1 MKFLSRDQVESLSRF
16 RSDKFLTTSFFLD
29 TDKHR
34 LSKKEI
40 LVSAK
45 NLLTEA
51 RARLD
56 GLDIA
61 KEKKTLLCKD
71 LDAIQDYCAKDVAS
85 SSAGLA
91 VYACSGAGF
100 WEVLSLP
107 EAPRSRVVFDNNP
120 FVRPLSLILDEFH
133 KLIVFLVDRRE
144 AKWYEVFMGEIR
156 LLDQMKTDVP
166 KKVKGGG
173 EREEA
178 RRMERHVEAAVHD
191 HYKKAAQKTFDL
203 FKKNGFHGFV
213 MGCPDNLVSEIE
225 PVLHPYVRERL
236 KGWLRAKPA
245 DAPDAVLKEVQALER
260 AIKATEEESI
270 VKKLAGELEKGGRA
284 LSGLKKSLRALN
296 QGEVQTLVVSRFFAA
311 PGKYC
316 PRCDLLYTEDEL
328 KCPSCERKTDPVVDV
343 VDEAIEA
350 AMKRD
355 GAVKHISP
363 PSKLEHYGSIGALLR
378 YKP

>member
-1 MKFLSRDQVESLSRF
+1 MKFLSRSQVESLSRF
-16 RSDKFLTTSFFLD
+16 RSDKFQTTSFFLD

-34 LSKKEI
+34 LTKKEI

-45 NLLTEA
+45 NLLAEG

-56 GLDIA
+56 GLDMA
-61 KEKKTLLCKD
+61 KEKKASLLKD
-71 LDAIQDYCAKDVAS
+71 LDAIHDYCAKDAAS
-85 SSAGLA
+85 NSAGLA

-133 KLIVFLVDRRE
+133 RLIAFLVDRRE
-144 AKWYEVFMGEIR
+144 AKWYEVFMGEIK
-156 LLDQMKTDVP
+156 LLDEMKTEVP

-178 RRMERHVEAAVHD
+178 RRMERHVDAAVHD

-213 MGCPDNLVSEIE
+213 LGCPDNLVGEIE
-225 PVLHPYVRERL
+225 PVLHPFVRERL

-245 DAPDAVLKEVQALER
+245 DAPDVVLKEVQALER
-260 AIKATEEESI
+260 VLKTAEEEGI
-270 VKKLAGELEKGGRA
+270 VKKLTGELEKGGRA
-284 LSGLKKSLRALN
+284 RSGLKDSLRALN
-296 QGEVQTLVVSRFFAA
+296 QGEVQTLVVSRFFAV
-311 PGKYC
+311 PGKFC
-316 PRCDLLYTEDEL
+316 PRCNLLYAEDEL
-328 KCPSCERKTDPVVDV
+328 KCPSCERKTEIVVDV

-355 GAVKHISP
+355 GAVKHITP
-363 PSKLEHYGSIGALLR
+363 PSKLERYGSIGTLLR
-378 YKP
+378 YKA

>member
-1 MKFLSRDQVESLSRF
+1 MKFLSQGQVESLSRF
-16 RSDKFLTTSFFLD
+16 RNDKFQTTSFFLD

-34 LSKKEI
+34 LTNKEI

-45 NLLTEA
+45 NLLAEG

-61 KEKKTLLCKD
+61 KDKKASLLKD
-71 LDAIQDYCAKDVAS
+71 LDAIQEYCAKDATS
-85 SSAGLA
+85 NSAGLA
-91 VYACSGAGF
+91 VYACSGVGF
-100 WEVLSLP
+100 WEILSLP
-107 EAPRSRVVFDNNP
+107 EAPRNRVVFDNNP
-120 FVRPLSLILDEFH
+120 FVRPLSLILDEFRR
-133 KLIVFLVDRRE
+133 LIAFLVDRHE

-156 LLDQMKTDVP
+156 LLDEMKTEVP

-178 RRMERHVEAAVHD
+178 RRMERHIDSAVHE
-191 HYKKAAQKTFDL
+191 HYKKTAQKTFDL

-213 MGCPDNLVSEIE
+213 LGCPDNLIGEIE

-260 AIKATEEESI
+260 ALKAAEEEAI

-284 LSGLKKSLRALN
+284 CSGLKDSLRALN
-296 QGEVQTLVVSRFFAA
+296 QGEVQTLVVTRFFAS

-316 PRCDLLYTEDEL
+316 PRCKLLYTEEEL
-328 KCPSCERKTDPVVDV
+328 KCPSCERKTDAVVDI

-350 AMKRD
+350 AMGRD
-355 GAVKHISP
+355 AAVKHITP
-363 PSKLEHYGSIGALLR
+363 PSKLDHYGSIGAQLR
-378 YKP
+378 YKA